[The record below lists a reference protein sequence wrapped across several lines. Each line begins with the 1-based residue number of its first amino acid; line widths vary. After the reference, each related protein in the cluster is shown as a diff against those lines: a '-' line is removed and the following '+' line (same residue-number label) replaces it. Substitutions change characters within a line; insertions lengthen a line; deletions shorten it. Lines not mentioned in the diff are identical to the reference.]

1 MSEKKV
7 RRWLYF
13 LQWHK
18 TATFANL
25 KNKSMNTIY
34 IDFADLGDYEDFYN
48 QLKEKVKLP
57 EHFGD
62 NLDALS
68 DVITG
73 ELEMPLHLEFVNMS
87 VDQLEIFEDLLT
99 TLEDAED
106 EMKDFSFAYYLEQYD
121 DDDDE
126 TYSEDEITE

>member
-1 MSEKKV
+1 MK
-7 RRWLYF
+7 
-13 LQWHK
+13 
-18 TATFANL
+18 
-25 KNKSMNTIY
+25 TIY
-34 IDFADLGDYEDFYN
+34 IDFTNIGDYEDFYA
-48 QLKEKVKLP
+48 QLKEKITLP

-73 ELEMPLHLEFVNMS
+73 ELELPLHIEFVNMT

-106 EMKDFSFAYYLEQYD
+106 EVEDFSFSYYLEQYED
-121 DDDDE
+121 GDDE
-126 TYSEDEITE
+126 

>member
-1 MSEKKV
+1 MK
-7 RRWLYF
+7 
-13 LQWHK
+13 
-18 TATFANL
+18 
-25 KNKSMNTIY
+25 TIY
-34 IDFADLGDYEDFYN
+34 IDFTDIGDYEDFYA
-48 QLKEKVKLP
+48 QLKEKMRLP

-73 ELEMPLHLEFVNMS
+73 ELELPLHIEFVNMT

-106 EMKDFSFAYYLEQYD
+106 EVEDFSFSYYLEQYED
-121 DDDDE
+121 GDDE
-126 TYSEDEITE
+126 